1 MGALKIGKFEYHWQY
16 TFKENTEQ
24 QEGNSPA
31 AILNTY

>member
-1 MGALKIGKFEYHWQY
+1 MDLFRYHWKY

-24 QEGNSPA
+24 LEGNSPA